1 MDPQFSSAVSSF
13 PRINAANG
21 FQEYTGGFNIQ
32 DQDYW
37 VSLAWTAMPGVAI
50 AILCLLIPLL
60 YFLARCCCSICRKN
74 VNCCPG
80 PNPRGHSRSEV
91 KLLKGVILFFTLF
104 GLIGSVVLFG
114 SAPKAASGVEK
125 LTLDMVAQTD
135 VLMNN
140 FTTVIDAVDNA
151 VTLLQGSDGDSGASN
166 AQTQSLKSN
175 LDSVRDSTEKFEK
188 DVVNIFSQVKQILII
203 IAGALF
209 GVALIIFLV
218 NFFQV
223 RFLLFLFIFL
233 IPVFACV
240 TWVAFGTT
248 FLINAFIYDLCE
260 ASEIELQEPGH
271 DGPLTQ
277 YIPCPDP
284 ASVDASFNEVYQQSN
299 DLAFGM
305 NQIASSGNELL
316 AALGKEERLDS
327 FCAPYYPESCQFEA
341 VSDDIKQCP
350 NRPSTYPSGTY
361 LPTKDYS
368 AGEQF
373 GCPAGTLQF
382 TTGTDFSSAW
392 APFKCEGSSD
402 PDTLT
407 PDCESDGKILTEN
420 QFKQLVD
427 SASGISL
434 LLASLEKLK
443 SFAKCEFVDVTMAVI
458 SRNNCPSLMSDFTG
472 MWVSFI
478 LVGISFMALFWL
490 TIIGQA
496 RYRGLAQRNM
506 ETEMI
511 ARKSTQGSMDAGYLA

>member
-1 MDPQFSSAVSSF
+1 MDPQFSAAVSSF

-21 FQEYTGGFNIQ
+21 FEEYTGGFDIEN
-32 DQDYW
+32 QDYW
-37 VSLAWTAMPGVAI
+37 VSLAWTAVPGIAI
-50 AILCLLIPLL
+50 ALLCVVIPLL

-104 GLIGSVVLFG
+104 GLIGAVVLFG

-125 LTLDMVAQTD
+125 LTLDMVGQTD
-135 VLMNN
+135 ILMNN
-140 FTTVIDAVDNA
+140 FTTVLDAVDNA
-151 VTLLQGSDGDSGASN
+151 VALLGPDDPGASN
-166 AQTQSLKSN
+166 AQTQSLKAN
-175 LDSVRDSTEKFEK
+175 LDSVKDTTAKFEK
-188 DVVNIFSQVKQILII
+188 DVVDIFSQVKQILIA

-209 GVALIIFLV
+209 AVALLIFLV

-223 RFLLFLFIFL
+223 RFLLFIFIFL
-233 IPVFACV
+233 IPFFACV
-240 TWVAFGTT
+240 TWVAFGAT

-271 DGPLTQ
+271 DGPLTK

-284 ASVDASFNEVYQQSN
+284 ASVDNSFNEVYQQSN

-305 NQIASSGNELL
+305 NQIVDGGNQLL
-316 AALGKEERLDS
+316 EALGKEDRMKN
-327 FCAPYYPESCQFEA
+327 FCAPYYPEDCQYE
-341 VSDDIKQCP
+341 VSEPDKISKCP

-361 LPTKDYS
+361 FPTRDYEVGTS
-368 AGEQF
+368 F
-373 GCPAGTLQF
+373 GCPVDTLPF
-382 TTGTDFSSAW
+382 ETDTDFSAAW
-392 APFKCEGSSD
+392 LPFKCENSED
-402 PDTLT
+402 PGALT
-407 PDCESDGKILTEN
+407 TECENNGKILTEN
-420 QFKQLVD
+420 DFNKLVD
-427 SASGISL
+427 SSSGVSL
-434 LLASLEKLK
+434 LLLSLGKLK
-443 SFAKCEFVDVTMAVI
+443 SFAKCEFVDATMHVI
-458 SRNNCPSLMSDFTG
+458 SHGNCSTLMSDFTG

-478 LVGISFMALFWL
+478 LVGLSFMALFWL